1 MMAEFA
7 TMNNHADGD
16 VLLPPEARIKLD
28 WYQTESDIIINILA
42 MNVRR
47 EDVDVEF
54 RPEKIRVKFLLPT
67 GETYDRTFYLSRNI
81 NRQSCGMK
89 VMPTKIE
96 FRLRK
101 FDVST
106 WTSLEIEPAQPGIG
120 DFITN

>member
-1 MMAEFA
+1 MAEFG
-7 TMNNHADGD
+7 MNNHTDGD
-16 VLLPPEARIKLD
+16 GDAHLPPEARIKLD
-28 WYQTESDIIINILA
+28 WYQTAADIIINILA
-42 MNVRR
+42 DNVRR

-67 GETYDRTFYLSRNI
+67 GETYDRTFNLSKNI

-89 VMPTKIE
+89 VMQSKIE

-101 FDVST
+101 FDGST
-106 WTSLEIEPAQPGIG
+106 WDTLEVGPAQPVG

>member
-1 MMAEFA
+1 MAE
-7 TMNNHADGD
+7 MNNHTDGEGD
-16 VLLPPEARIKLD
+16 AHLPPEARIKLD
-28 WYQTESDIIINILA
+28 WYQTAADIIINILA
-42 MNVRR
+42 ENVRR

-67 GETYDRTFYLSRNI
+67 GETYDRTFMLSKNI

-101 FDVST
+101 FDGST
-106 WTSLEIEPAQPGIG
+106 WDTLEVGPAQPAGEI
-120 DFITN
+120 ITN